1 MLYLASGVANCIV
14 LFLALYNLV
23 VLVGVMRADEDDGA
37 VSGLAKGAWGIGCL
51 SALFVPCAPFLS
63 LVALVLSRLEIG
75 RVYRDESSLAS
86 ATPARMG
93 SVNGGVAFLVWVL
106 LTAGT
111 VLSFVL

>member
-23 VLVGVMRADEDDGA
+23 VLVGVMRADDEGGN
-37 VSGLAKGAWGIGCL
+37 VSGMAKGAWGIGCL
-51 SALFVPCAPFLS
+51 SALFIPCAPFLS
-63 LVALVLSRLEIG
+63 LVAFVLSSVEIG

-93 SVNGGVAFLVWVL
+93 RVNGGVAFLVWML

-111 VLSFVL
+111 ALSFVL